1 MEVLKGKRSY
11 AITRCELNALV
22 SSHDGVTLDIGTG
35 DGRAVLHE
43 ARASPSR
50 LVIGLDACRENL
62 HAGSRVAPS
71 NALFVIANALSL
83 PDALDNLAQHITITF
98 PWGSLLQGLLD
109 GTDCLGAGLR
119 RVALPGARFE
129 IRLNGG
135 ALDAAGWPLEEGGE
149 RVRLALRQ
157 WGFEV
162 GRPSPLLPE
171 NLRDYPSTWA
181 KRLAFGRDPRGV
193 SLVAFL
199 VPSQYREST
208 DTATKG
214 ADDARHDDGLPAD
227 STALSGSEPA
237 ALRA

>member
-62 HAGSRVAPS
+62 HAGSRMAPS
-71 NALFVIANALSL
+71 NALFAIANALSL

-98 PWGSLLQGLLD
+98 PWGSLLHGLLD

-129 IRLNGG
+129 I
-135 ALDAAGWPLEEGGE
+135 
-149 RVRLALRQ
+149 VLALSVHPA
-157 WGFEV
+157 WLPPTLEAPVEV
-162 GRPSPLLPE
+162 RATG
-171 NLRDYPSTWA
+171 TWEGAKVAWTHRYTNSGWLA
-181 KRLAFGRDPRGV
+181 KRTGDLFAF
-193 SLVAFL
+193 
-199 VPSQYREST
+199 
-208 DTATKG
+208 
-214 ADDARHDDGLPAD
+214 
-227 STALSGSEPA
+227 
-237 ALRA
+237 